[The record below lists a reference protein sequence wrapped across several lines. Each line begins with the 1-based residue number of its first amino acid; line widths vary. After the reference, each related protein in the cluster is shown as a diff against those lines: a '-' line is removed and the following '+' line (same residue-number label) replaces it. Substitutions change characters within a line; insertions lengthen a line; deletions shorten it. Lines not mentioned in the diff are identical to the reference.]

1 MRTRFLAS
9 QKLRG
14 FMLPFKACL
23 QNVRWLLHSGFA
35 GLQLAQFQSHQSKRA
50 FSVRKPLLRIHM
62 LKRMEVALS
71 KRECT
76 YAPLHSARDF
86 EAVRI
91 AWLVIMLSLF
101 CRDILIGLPGSQKI
115 RIAPIDTMHLHV
127 DELGLQFKISKF
139 SKFPHL

>member
-1 MRTRFLAS
+1 
-9 QKLRG
+9 
-14 FMLPFKACL
+14 
-23 QNVRWLLHSGFA
+23 
-35 GLQLAQFQSHQSKRA
+35 
-50 FSVRKPLLRIHM
+50 M

-127 DELGLQFKISKF
+127 DELGLQFKMSKF
-139 SKFPHL
+139 SKFPHLPKSCGATWKRARLDCGRGSCRW